1 MVKQFLK
8 RFHGCFVVLITH
20 KFLCAVAM
28 FSFVAILISSNPCEG
43 ATSVIP
49 VLLVRLCTHK
59 ALQLY
64 RLTVI
69 TTKRKPKQTH

>member
-8 RFHGCFVVLITH
+8 RFQGSFVVLITH
-20 KFLCAVAM
+20 KFRCTVAM
-28 FSFVAILISSNPCEG
+28 FSFVAVLISSNLCEG
-43 ATSVIP
+43 ATSAIRV
-49 VLLVRLCTHK
+49 VLVRLCTHK